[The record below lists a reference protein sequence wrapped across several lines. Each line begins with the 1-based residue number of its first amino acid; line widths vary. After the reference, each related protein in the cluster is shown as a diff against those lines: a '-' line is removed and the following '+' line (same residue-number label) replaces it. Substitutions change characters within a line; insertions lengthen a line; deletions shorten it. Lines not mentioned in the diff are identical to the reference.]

1 MKKLAT
7 AEEVQAEIKTIWAM
21 TEEPEP
27 SREKLAAA
35 LNDLAGRVVQ
45 GSLERETI
53 EEGRGSL
60 ARVWQKVVDIN
71 LSLEGLPDMFRGP
84 MESSPKCM
92 ELRALLGKAER
103 PVVELK
109 QLINKAQHILHEWKN
124 EVR

>member
-1 MKKLAT
+1 MNKLAT

-35 LNDLAGRVVQ
+35 LSDLAGRVVQ
-45 GSLERETI
+45 GPLERETI

-60 ARVWQKVVDIN
+60 ARIWQKIVDIN
-71 LSLEGLPDMFRGP
+71 LSLDGLPDMFRGS
-84 MESSPKCM
+84 MESSPKLM
-92 ELRALLGKAER
+92 ELREILGKSER

-109 QLINKAQHILHEWKN
+109 QLVNKAQHVLREWQR
-124 EVR
+124 EV

>member
-1 MKKLAT
+1 MNKLAT

-35 LNDLAGRVVQ
+35 LSELAGRVVQ

-60 ARVWQKVVDIN
+60 ARIWQKIVDID
-71 LSLEGLPDMFRGP
+71 LSLEGLPDMFRGS
-84 MESSPKCM
+84 MESSPKLT
-92 ELRALLGKAER
+92 ELREILRKAE
-103 PVVELK
+103 PSVVDLK
-109 QLINKAQHILHEWKN
+109 QVVNRAQHVLRKWQQEI
-124 EVR
+124 

>member
-1 MKKLAT
+1 MNKLAT

-35 LNDLAGRVVQ
+35 LSDRAGRVVQ

-60 ARVWQKVVDIN
+60 ARIWQKIVDIN
-71 LSLEGLPDMFRGP
+71 LSLDGLPDMFRGS
-84 MESSPKCM
+84 MESSPKLM
-92 ELRALLGKAER
+92 ELREILGKSER

-109 QLINKAQHILHEWKN
+109 QLVNKAQHVLREWQR
-124 EVR
+124 EV